1 MIPASRLILRRVYVG
16 VLGERELNHD
26 YVPLLIVT
34 ACSKLMV
41 GTYRTT
47 GRSATHARGQT
58 AATALEALRDRVV
71 DAEVRAERSSL
82 GRRFLRISAHPAIR
96 PPRDPGEIGTPPIPG
111 VAVHDAFLK
120 SVFSDHRMVK
130 VLIRAHVRKWA
141 GALDFSTLREESTQ
155 LVSKRTLQRR
165 HPDMIWSVD
174 TFDGRKV
181 VFLMEFQRAVDPL
194 MALRTTTYAALTLEG
209 IASNERIRAGDPLPE
224 FVYPVLYHG
233 DHPWSAPD
241 RVVDL
246 FERSDP
252 SKYRLVAWGEDKAEG
267 ESRDDLV
274 ALVLGLARNLS
285 ARAGHGRPD
294 VGLAHGG
301 RAVWGGGLGRFSVR
315 EDVHDVRVERLHGR
329 TDPTTG
335 EDHG

>member
-1 MIPASRLILRRVYVG
+1 MIPASRMILRRVYVG
-16 VLGERELNHD
+16 VLGERELDHD
-26 YVPLLIVT
+26 YVPLLIVA
-34 ACSKLMV
+34 ACSSSWSGLTERRGAV
-41 GTYRTT
+41 LR
-47 GRSATHARGQT
+47 THAVKPRRPRLKRSGI
-58 AATALEALRDRVV
+58 AWWMPRC
-71 DAEVRAERSSL
+71 ERSDSAQ
-82 GRRFLRISAHPAIR
+82 GDVFSAYRPIQSFVRPRIPAR
-96 PPRDPGEIGTPPIPG
+96 IGTPPIPG
-111 VAVHDAFLK
+111 AAVHDAFLK
-120 SVFSDHRMVK
+120 SAFSEHRMVK
-130 VLIRAHVRKWA
+130 VLIRDHVREWA
-141 GALDFSTLREESTQ
+141 GVLDFSTLREESTQ

-194 MALRTTTYAALTLEG
+194 IALRTTTYAALTLEG
-209 IASNERIRAGDPLPE
+209 IASDEKIRAGDPLPE
-224 FVYPVLYHG
+224 FVYLVLYHG

-252 SKYRLVAWGEDKAEG
+252 GKYRLVGVGRGQGRGRITRRPRGAGA
-267 ESRDDLV
+267 R
-274 ALVLGLARNLS
+274 LGPQPFGS
-285 ARAGHGRPD
+285 GHGRPD